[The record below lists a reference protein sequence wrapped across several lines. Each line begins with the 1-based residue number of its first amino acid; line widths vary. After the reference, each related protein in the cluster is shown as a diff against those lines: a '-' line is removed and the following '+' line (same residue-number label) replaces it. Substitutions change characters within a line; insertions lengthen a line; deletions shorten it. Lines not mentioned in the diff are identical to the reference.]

1 MAARWAYNQD
11 GRIRKTGK
19 APALTID
26 CVVAVAALIA
36 VVATTGQPA
45 STPAAGPAAES
56 SQEEE
61 GGIALP
67 GGESAEVPVTPEQ
80 ERVSEVALRLEEL
93 PEGWS
98 VSSRTWGLRCAC
110 MEDLACRTT
119 QIAVCFQN
127 EEDAGGEDKL
137 ELSNTVY
144 LCWDERVAEACVSG
158 DLAEGVEGITI
169 VEVDVGDKAYCEFH
183 YEGEGGSLEEAD
195 LLLRRGQFYA
205 RFRYWGA
212 PLRDTSQA
220 EVLAFLLPPAESVCG
235 RMT

>member
-1 MAARWAYNQD
+1 MAARWAYNED
-11 GRIRKTGK
+11 GRARKTRK
-19 APALTID
+19 APALTTD
-26 CVVAVAALIA
+26 WLVALAVVVAVAA
-36 VVATTGQPA
+36 TTGGPA
-45 STPAAGPAAES
+45 STPTTPAAEP
-56 SQEEE
+56 SQEES
-61 GGIALP
+61 GIMFP
-67 GGESAEVPVTPEQ
+67 DDESSEVPLTSEQ
-80 ERVSEVALRLEEL
+80 ERVGEVALRLEEM

-98 VSSRTWGLRCAC
+98 VSSRTLGLRCAC

-144 LCWDERVAEACVSG
+144 LCWDKGVAEACVSG

-169 VEVDVGDKAYCEFH
+169 VEVELGDKAYCEFH
-183 YEGEGGSLEEAD
+183 HEGEGGSLQEAD
-195 LLLRRGQFYA
+195 LLFRQGQFYA

-212 PLRDTSQA
+212 PLRDMSQA
-220 EVLAFLLPPAESVCG
+220 EALAFLLPPAEKVCE

>member
-1 MAARWAYNQD
+1 VAAGQAYNQD
-11 GRIRKTGK
+11 GRARKTRK
-19 APALTID
+19 APALTAD
-26 CVVAVAALIA
+26 CAVALAVLIA
-36 VVATTGQPA
+36 VVATTAEPA
-45 STPAAGPAAES
+45 STPAAAPPAEPS
-56 SQEEE
+56 EEE

-67 GGESAEVPVTPEQ
+67 GGESSEVPLTPEQ
-80 ERVSEVALRLEEL
+80 ERVSEVALRVDEL

-119 QIAVCFQN
+119 QMAVSFQN
-127 EEDAGGEDKL
+127 KEEAGGEDKL

-158 DLAEGVEGITI
+158 DLAEAVEGITI

-183 YEGEGGSLEEAD
+183 YDGEGGSLEEAN
-195 LLLRRGQFYA
+195 LLFRRGQFYA
-205 RFRYWGA
+205 RFRYWGT
-212 PLRDTSQA
+212 PLRDMGEA
-220 EVLAFLLPPAESVCG
+220 EVLAFLLPLAENVCG